1 VVGGTALLYTFFDA
15 IVERISLNSA
25 AFVRILHSF
34 PGPFDSSMT
43 NALIVLALA
52 GLGAY
57 IIRRMVRHA
66 HTGRGVDLGSLS
78 TGWIAEHRRE
88 EPR

>member
-1 VVGGTALLYTFFDA
+1 
-15 IVERISLNSA
+15 
-25 AFVRILHSF
+25 
-34 PGPFDSSMT
+34 MT

-52 GLGAY
+52 GVGAY
-57 IIRRMVRHA
+57 IIRRMLRHA
-66 HTGRGVDLGSLS
+66 STGRGIDLGSLS

>member
-1 VVGGTALLYTFFDA
+1 
-15 IVERISLNSA
+15 
-25 AFVRILHSF
+25 
-34 PGPFDSSMT
+34 MT

-66 HTGRGVDLGSLS
+66 HTGRGIDLGSLS